1 MENYTITK
9 EQILE
14 TIRTGTDVTE
24 RYFKEII
31 PEAFKK
37 ELEIGKWYKYKLA
50 LFYVTNKISNNA
62 NYYNIFGFDVDGNW
76 MTHNAKTYFDENY
89 IEATPEEVEVAL
101 INEAKKRGF
110 VEGAKFK
117 STISEKGQIRTVTEK
132 RNWDFY
138 LSYNSLNTSTPKT
151 EWYNFNTQLQSNPTI
166 FRDGKWA
173 QILPQE
179 KTVVP
184 MAKALKI
191 IAKKM
196 KVSPEN
202 IEIQY

>member
-1 MENYTITK
+1 MKYEITK

-14 TIRTGTDVTE
+14 TIRTGTNVTE

-31 PEAFKK
+31 PEAFKT
-37 ELEIGKWYKYKLA
+37 ELEVGKWYKMKGNTHFLCNFNGNIGNNGNSYGFNLKGKWMDNSMC
-50 LFYVTNKISNNA
+50 FQNSDTYV
-62 NYYNIFGFDVDGNW
+62 
-76 MTHNAKTYFDENY
+76 
-89 IEATPEEVEVAL
+89 EATPEEVEASL
-101 INEAKKRGF
+101 INEAKNRGYK
-110 VEGAKFK
+110 EGVRIYDVYLK
-117 STISEKGQIRTVTEK
+117 EKTRVSSDKLDYEMCGYNPDNHGMCLRDSAGAIIFSNGQ
-132 RNWDFY
+132 
-138 LSYNSLNTSTPKT
+138 
-151 EWYNFNTQLQSNPTI
+151 
-166 FRDGKWA
+166 WA
-173 QILPQE
+173 EILPQE

>member
-37 ELEIGKWYKYKLA
+37 ELEIGKWYKTKKEGFEKC
-50 LFYVTNKISNNA
+50 LFNFLGENDKCIIAYGFNA
-62 NYYNIFGFDVDGNW
+62 QGAW
-76 MTHNAKTYFDENY
+76 SSKTYWFSYYKTMEFL
-89 IEATPEEVEVAL
+89 EATPEEVEEAL
-101 INEAKKRGF
+101 KAETIKRYGKDWENTKIKAHADGQPWIWIGLNKGF
-110 VEGAKFK
+110 FSCG
-117 STISEKGQIRTVTEK
+117 
-132 RNWDFY
+132 
-138 LSYNSLNTSTPKT
+138 LTPNNVYSKHGVL
-151 EWYNFNTQLQSNPTI
+151 YSHGN
-166 FRDGKWA
+166 WA

-179 KTVVP
+179 KTVIP

>member
-50 LFYVTNKISNNA
+50 LFYVTNKRSNNA
-62 NYYNIFGFDVDGNW
+62 NYYNVFGFDVDGNW
-76 MTHNAKTYFDENY
+76 MTDNAATYFDENY
-89 IEATPEEVEVAL
+89 IEATPEEVKVAL
-101 INEAKKRGF
+101 KAETIKRYGKDW
-110 VEGAKFK
+110 ENTKIKAHADGQPWIA
-117 STISEKGQIRTVTEK
+117 SGLNKGCFSCILT
-132 RNWDFY
+132 
-138 LSYNSLNTSTPKT
+138 LNKVCSKHGVL
-151 EWYNFNTQLQSNPTI
+151 YSH
-166 FRDGKWA
+166 GKWA
-173 QILPQE
+173 KILPQE
-179 KTVVP
+179 KTVIP
-184 MAKALKI
+184 MEKALKI

-196 KVSPEN
+196 KVSPED
-202 IEIQY
+202 IEIKN

>member
-31 PEAFKK
+31 PEALKK
-37 ELEIGKWYKYKLA
+37 ELEIGKWYKTKKEGFEKC
-50 LFYVTNKISNNA
+50 LFNLLGKMDTCIIYYGFNA
-62 NYYNIFGFDVDGNW
+62 QGSW
-76 MTHNAKTYFDENY
+76 SSKTYWFTCYKTMEFL
-89 IEATPEEVEVAL
+89 EATPEEVEVAL
-101 INEAKKRGF
+101 KAETIKRYGKDWENTKIKAHADGQPWIGNGLNKGFFSCGLTPNEVFSKHG
-110 VEGAKFK
+110 VLYSHG
-117 STISEKGQIRTVTEK
+117 
-132 RNWDFY
+132 N
-138 LSYNSLNTSTPKT
+138 
-151 EWYNFNTQLQSNPTI
+151 
-166 FRDGKWA
+166 WA

-184 MAKALKI
+184 MDKALKI

-202 IEIQY
+202 IEIQS

>member
-9 EQILE
+9 EQVLKLANKAEQGCTSVIESDLKNW
-14 TIRTGTDVTE
+14 
-24 RYFKEII
+24 F

-37 ELEIGKWYKYKLA
+37 ELEIGKWYKYKLT
-50 LFYVTNKISNNA
+50 LFYITNKISNNK
-62 NYYNIFGFDVDGNW
+62 NYYNVFGFDVDGNW
-76 MTHNAKTYFDENY
+76 MTDNATTWFDENY
-89 IEATPEEVEVAL
+89 IEATPEEVEEAL
-101 INEAKKRGF
+101 KAETIKRYGKDW
-110 VEGAKFK
+110 E
-117 STISEKGQIRTVTEK
+117 
-132 RNWDFY
+132 
-138 LSYNSLNTSTPKT
+138 NTK
-151 EWYNFNTQLQSNPTI
+151 I
-166 FRDGKWA
+166 KAHADGKPWIGIGLNKGFFSCGLTPNNVYSKHGVLYSHGNWA

-184 MAKALKI
+184 MEKALKI

>member
-1 MENYTITK
+1 MKYEITK

-14 TIRTGTDVTE
+14 IIRTGTDVTE

-50 LFYVTNKISNNA
+50 LFYVTNKISNST
-62 NYYNIFGFDVDGNW
+62 NYYNVFGFNVDGNW
-76 MTHNAKTYFDENY
+76 MTDNATTYFVENY
-89 IEATPEEVEVAL
+89 IEATPVEVEVAL
-101 INEAKKRGF
+101 KAETIKRYGKDWENTKIKEHADGKPWIGNGLNKGF
-110 VEGAKFK
+110 FSCG
-117 STISEKGQIRTVTEK
+117 
-132 RNWDFY
+132 
-138 LSYNSLNTSTPKT
+138 LTPNKVFSKHGVL
-151 EWYNFNTQLQSNPTI
+151 YSS
-166 FRDGKWA
+166 GKWA
-173 QILPQE
+173 TILPQE
-179 KTVVP
+179 KTVIP
-184 MAKALKI
+184 MEKALKI

>member
-1 MENYTITK
+1 MENYKITK

-37 ELEIGKWYKYKLA
+37 ELEIGKWYKTKKNGFEKC
-50 LFYVTNKISNNA
+50 LFNFLGEKDKGIIAYGFNAQGTWSSETYWFSYNKTME
-62 NYYNIFGFDVDGNW
+62 FL
-76 MTHNAKTYFDENY
+76 
-89 IEATPEEVEVAL
+89 EATPEEVEVAL
-101 INEAKKRGF
+101 NAEAKNRGYK
-110 VEGAKFK
+110 EGVRIYDVYLK
-117 STISEKGQIRTVTEK
+117 EKTRVSSDKLDYEMCG
-132 RNWDFY
+132 
-138 LSYNSLNTSTPKT
+138 YNPDNHGMCLRDSAGAI
-151 EWYNFNTQLQSNPTI
+151 I
-166 FRDGKWA
+166 FANGKWA
-173 QILPQE
+173 QILYQE

-184 MAKALKI
+184 MEKALKI

-196 KVSPEN
+196 KTTPEN

>member
-1 MENYTITK
+1 MKYDITK

-24 RYFKEII
+24 RY
-31 PEAFKK
+31 EAFKK

-50 LFYVTNKISNNA
+50 LFYVTNKRSNNA
-62 NYYNIFGFDVDGNW
+62 NYYNVFGFDVDGNW
-76 MTHNAKTYFDENY
+76 MTDNAATYFDENY
-89 IEATPEEVEVAL
+89 IEATPEEVESAL
-101 INEAKKRGF
+101 INEAKKRGYKGGITCAF
-110 VEGAKFK
+110 GKGAYNMM
-117 STISEKGQIRTVTEK
+117 IRENEIRWVPDWQDKGALCMGMNVIFTQG
-132 RNWDFY
+132 NWA
-138 LSYNSLNTSTPKT
+138 
-151 EWYNFNTQLQSNPTI
+151 E
-166 FRDGKWA
+166 
-173 QILPQE
+173 ILPQE
-179 KTVVP
+179 KTVIP